1 MKIIDIENKTNY
13 SSSNIIRWLN
23 NSRPIKLEIAREIS
37 NKMKV
42 PITIFEDANVQVK
55 HLGKPYLQDNDT
67 KHQDEKAIR
76 RGAEC

>member
-55 HLGKPYLQDNDT
+55 HLGKSYLQDNDT
-67 KHQDEKAIR
+67 KQKDEKAMR

>member
-55 HLGKPYLQDNDT
+55 HLGKSYLQDNDT